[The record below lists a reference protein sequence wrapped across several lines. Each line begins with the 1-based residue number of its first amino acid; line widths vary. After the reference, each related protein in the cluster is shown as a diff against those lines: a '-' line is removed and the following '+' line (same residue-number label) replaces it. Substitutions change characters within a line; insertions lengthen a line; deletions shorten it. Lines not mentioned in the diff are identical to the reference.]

1 MTTASCG
8 GAEEATEPGPDLA
21 YVQESVEDARTAPTL
36 VPQDLSFDLDDEEKA
51 LVSFE
56 AAWVC
61 DVQSQTFD
69 SNGAISNALEDRL
82 AEAGIDEQTYG
93 EFRESINQD
102 ENLRTAIM
110 ASYQTNCSNS

>member
-1 MTTASCG
+1 MATASCG
-8 GAEEATEPGPDLA
+8 GVEETTEPGPDLA
-21 YVQESVEDARTAPTL
+21 FVQESVEDATTTPTL
-36 VPQDLSFDLDDEEKA
+36 VPQDLIFELDAEEEV
-51 LVSFE
+51 LVAFE

-110 ASYQTNCSNS
+110 ASYQVNCSNT